1 MGKKQT
7 SKNERIAKK
16 VYDYLVELSATRG
29 SLDYTATRDRLKHK
43 KGIDSGTKFDT
54 AIAELVE
61 SGKITV
67 DKKTITVATNEPE
80 KGTITPLGEK
90 SNIIYGRMV
99 KVNQDNLKFMPDNKK
114 AVDGEIMIL
123 TDKKLLPK
131 YENKLCTVE
140 LLPSRGLDKQPC
152 GLLKDILGDAG
163 NSREEYELIAR
174 SSGCIMN
181 WLDPAILKE
190 LEKIPTEVD
199 LKAFNLSNEDGVIIT
214 DNKKSK
220 TVIDLRHLP
229 ITTID
234 PKDCQD
240 MDDAICSTY
249 DKNGNIITY
258 TAIADVTRYVDLN
271 SEIGKRYILGGFPLY
286 LPTRTYSILP
296 PELATRTCC
305 MTENEPRMAYVV
317 KTIHDKS
324 TGKPIKSQFEFAVVE
339 SKKKFSYEQAQEIID
354 KNSNITRMYLLDK
367 IKSGEDLT
375 IEEVTVMN
383 KYASDLIEKELS
395 SRNRIDFGAR
405 KEFRPVFNE
414 DGTKIIDMVPVE
426 QSATHKII
434 ETFMISANEESAR
447 FTLEHNIPNIY
458 RVHDEPN
465 ENKIEQAYEF
475 FGYLNIPFDGDLT
488 PSGTK
493 AILESVKG
501 TSKESAVSNFLVR
514 MQSKA
519 KYSIFP
525 DPKVDMLISNN
536 PRRSGSR
543 HQNDHFASGK
553 LAQLNR
559 VARNQALGELIE
571 DIKNEEKLISHYGL
585 QSAHYSHTTAPIRR
599 ITDYVTIYNI
609 NAYKEHT
616 EMIPI
621 SVVKEIAQ
629 WANERQDAID
639 QAERE
644 RDEVNSALY
653 CESHINE
660 VLKGR
665 ICGFKSLVD
674 GKISGA
680 KDIMVIVESIEKGIR
695 VQIPAIEILGEGALG
710 KNIGISQYGCAI
722 VNKQTGA
729 GLLRLCEDVTFK
741 IAEANGMTRTA
752 YASTKLTKD
761 FTKVNFL
768 QELHELEQISPIA
781 SNVTNPI
788 YLRNL
793 AESKRKEEDSEKQKI
808 KHKSSRKTIKDGT
821 KLASDVTDLVDEEE
835 AEHFKKKSSQAYRSY
850 KQQLADAKHGEYY
863 SDDEYYNNGDYY
875 DESENDDDDLP
886 E

>member
-7 SKNERIAKK
+7 NKNERIAKK

-29 SLDYTATRDRLKHK
+29 ALDYTATRDRLKHK

-67 DKKTITVATNEPE
+67 DKKTITVSTNTPE

-90 SNIIYGRMV
+90 SNIVYGRV
-99 KVNQDNLKFMPDNKK
+99 IKVSHDNLVFVPNDKK

-131 YENKLCTVE
+131 YENKLCSIE

-152 GLLKDILGDAG
+152 GLLKDILGEAG
-163 NSREEYELIAR
+163 SIVPEFDTIAWG
-174 SSGCIMN
+174 SGCVN
-181 WLDPAILKE
+181 FSDPVVQKE

-199 LKAFNLSNEDGVIIT
+199 LTAFNLATEDGVIIT
-214 DNKKSK
+214 NNGK
-220 TVIDLRHLP
+220 TETVVDLRHLP
-229 ITTID
+229 FTTTD
-234 PKDCQD
+234 PATCKD
-240 MDDAICSTY
+240 MDDAIYSTY
-249 DKNGNIITY
+249 DNNGNIIVY
-258 TAIADVTRYVDLN
+258 TAVADVTRYVDLN
-271 SEIGKRYILGGFPLY
+271 SEIGKRYIRGGFTFYAPNRAY
-286 LPTRTYSILP
+286 NILPT
-296 PELATRTCC
+296 ELSTGICSL
-305 MTENEPRMAYVV
+305 NPNVPRMAFVV
-317 KTIHDKS
+317 KTTIDKS
-324 TGKPIKSQFEFAVVE
+324 TGKPINSTFMNAVIE
-339 SKKKFSYEQAQEIID
+339 SKEKFSYEQAQAIVDE
-354 KNSNITRMYLLDK
+354 NPNITKMYLLDK
-367 IKSGEDLT
+367 TKAGVSLT
-375 IEEVTVMN
+375 REELVVMN
-383 KYASDLIEKELS
+383 KYASDLISKGFS
-395 SRNRIDFGAR
+395 SRNQIKFGSR
-405 KEFRPVFNE
+405 SEYDPVFSE
-414 DGTKIIDMVPVE
+414 DGTKIIDMVPE
-426 QSATHKII
+426 DDSEYHKVI
-434 ETFMISANEESAR
+434 ESFMITANEASAK
-447 FTLEHNIPNIY
+447 FALEHNIPIIY

-465 ENKIEQAYEF
+465 DSKIEQAYEF
-475 FGYLNIPFDGDLT
+475 FGYLGIPFDGDLT

-519 KYSIFP
+519 KYSITT
-525 DPKVDMLISNN
+525 DPKADMLTSNS

-543 HQNDHFASGK
+543 HQNDHFVSGK

-571 DIKNEEKLISHYGL
+571 HIKEEEKLISHFGL
-585 QSAHYSHTTAPIRR
+585 QSLHYSHTTSPIRR
-599 ITDYVTIYNI
+599 ITDYVTHYNI
-609 NAYKEHT
+609 KAYLNHT
-616 EMIPI
+616 EMLPI
-621 SVVKEIAQ
+621 SIVKEIAQ

-644 RDEVNSALY
+644 LAEFNSALY

-680 KDIMVIVESIEKGIR
+680 KDIMVIVESPEKGIK

-710 KNIGISQYGCAI
+710 KNIGISQFSSAI

-741 IAEANGMTRTA
+741 IAEADRITRTA
-752 YASTKLTKD
+752 YASTNIAKD
-761 FTKVNFL
+761 FTQTNFL
-768 QELHELEQISPIA
+768 QEQYELEQISPIA

-788 YLRNL
+788 HLRNL
-793 AESKRKEEDSEKQKI
+793 AESKRKKEEAEKQKT
-808 KHKSSRKTIKDGT
+808 KHKSSRKIIKDST

>member
-7 SKNERIAKK
+7 NKNERIAKK

-29 SLDYTATRDRLKHK
+29 ALDYTATRDRLKHK

-61 SGKITV
+61 SGKITI

-90 SNIIYGRMV
+90 SNIVYGRMV

-114 AVDGEIMIL
+114 AVDGEITIL

-131 YENKLCTVE
+131 YENKLCSVE

-174 SSGCIMN
+174 SSGAIMN

-199 LKAFNLSNEDGVIIT
+199 LTAFNLATEDGVITI
-214 DNKKSK
+214 NNGKAE
-220 TVIDLRHLP
+220 TVVDLRHLP
-229 ITTID
+229 ITTVD

-240 MDDAICSTY
+240 MDDAICSTF
-249 DKNGNIITY
+249 DKDGNIITY
-258 TAIADVTRYVDLN
+258 TAIADVPRYVSLN
-271 SEIGKRYILGGFPLY
+271 SLIYKYYIRGGFALY
-286 LPTRTYSILP
+286 LPTRTYGILP
-296 PELATRTCC
+296 PELATRICC

-354 KNSNITRMYLLDK
+354 KNPNITKMYLLDK

-383 KYASDLIEKELS
+383 KYASDLISKEFS
-395 SRNRIDFGAR
+395 SRNRIDFGTR

-414 DGTKIIDMVPVE
+414 DGTKIIDMVPVDTSE
-426 QSATHKII
+426 THKII

-447 FTLEHNIPNIY
+447 FALEHNIPIIY

-465 ENKIEQAYEF
+465 DNKIEQAYEF
-475 FGYLNIPFDGDLT
+475 FGYLNIPFDGDLS

-519 KYSIFP
+519 KYSITT
-525 DPKVDMLISNN
+525 DPKADMLIGGS

-543 HQNDHFASGK
+543 HQNNHFVSGK

-559 VARNQALGELIE
+559 SARNQALGELIE

-585 QSAHYSHTTAPIRR
+585 QSTHYSHTTAPIRR

-609 NAYKEHT
+609 RAYQNHT

-695 VQIPAIEILGEGALG
+695 VQIPAIEILGEGAIG
-710 KNIGISQYGCAI
+710 KNIGISQYGSAI

-729 GLLRLCEDVTFK
+729 GLLRLCENVTFK

-768 QELHELEQISPIA
+768 QELHELGQISPIA
-781 SNVTNPI
+781 TNVTNPV

-793 AESKRKEEDSEKQKI
+793 AESKRKEEEAEKQKN
-808 KHKSSRKTIKDGT
+808 KHKYSKKAIKDGT
-821 KLASDVTDLVDEEE
+821 KLASDITDFVVEEE